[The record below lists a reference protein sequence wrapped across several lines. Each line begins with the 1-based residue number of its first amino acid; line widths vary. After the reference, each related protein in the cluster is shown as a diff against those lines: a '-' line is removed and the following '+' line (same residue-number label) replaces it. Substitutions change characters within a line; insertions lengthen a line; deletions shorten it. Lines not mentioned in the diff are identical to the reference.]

1 MIPGKFAYHA
11 PATTPEAIALL
22 QQFGGDAKVLAGGQ
36 SLIPLMRFRLTEP
49 ANIVDIGRLDGL
61 SHLEERNG
69 HLVIGA
75 LATER
80 ALEHSP
86 LVRGR
91 YPLLAD
97 ASAVIADPLVRNLAT
112 VGGNV
117 AHADPANDHPAAMLA
132 LRAEAVAEGPNGRR
146 AIPIDDFFV
155 EFFTTAL
162 EPDELLV
169 ELRIPKA
176 TPRSGGAYVKFE
188 RKVGDYAIAAV
199 AAQLALDDSGRIAE
213 AGIALTNAGPVPVRS
228 IEAEDALRGAAP
240 SVELFEHAAVL
251 AANRAEPDDDLRGPA
266 DYKRS
271 VIRTLTQ
278 RALATALARAGG
290 AL

>member
-11 PATTPEAIALL
+11 PESAPEAIALL
-22 QQFGGDAKVLAGGQ
+22 QRFGAEAKVLAGGQ
-36 SLIPLMRFRLTEP
+36 SLIPLMRFRVSEP
-49 ANIVDIGRLDGL
+49 AQIVDIGRLPGL
-61 SHLEERNG
+61 AHIEERNG
-69 HLVIGA
+69 HLAIGA

-80 ALEHSP
+80 MLEDSP
-86 LVRGR
+86 LARER

-117 AHADPANDHPAAMLA
+117 VHADPANDHPAAMLA
-132 LRAEAVAEGPNGRR
+132 LRAEAIADGPNGQR

-155 EFFTTAL
+155 DFFTTAL

-169 ELRIPKA
+169 ELRVPRA
-176 TPRSGGAYVKFE
+176 APRSGGAYLKFE
-188 RKVGDYAIAAV
+188 RKVGDYAVAAV
-199 AAQLALDDSGRIAE
+199 AAHLVLEDNGRIGS

-228 IEAEDALRGAAP
+228 ADAEEALRGAAP
-240 SVELFEHAAVL
+240 SAELFEHAAVL
-251 AANRAEPDDDLRGPA
+251 AATNAEPFDDLRGPA
-266 DYKRS
+266 EYKRS